1 MYFHGHGYDLISP
14 PKLLQLRKSVDQQQI
29 WIWYIQEPPTKTYYD
44 PQSYNGIFNWSATY
58 STKSEI
64 FVPYSETRLLTPDEL
79 KRKGNEKTNFA
90 AGKDKMAFV
99 AMSKCRVSA
108 RLELVK
114 RLGKY
119 VPVDVYGRCKFD
131 LKLESCP
138 KNSAKCQSIRSR
150 YKFYFAVKN
159 SMCEDYITEKY
170 WGNLRN
176 GLVPIVFSGANYSRL
191 ALPGTFINARDFK
204 SLKELADHLE
214 RRHSMCRVCEA
225 LWNPELKSKRFLNL
239 GQLWGRKTMCEDIEL
254 VMARYS

>member
-1 MYFHGHGYDLISP
+1 M
-14 PKLLQLRKSVDQQQI
+14 
-29 WIWYIQEPPTKTYYD
+29 QEPPMKTNYD

-150 YKFYFAVKN
+150 YKFYFAVEN

-170 WGNLRN
+170 WGNLDT
-176 GLVPIVFSGANYSRL
+176 GLVPVVFGGANYSRL
-191 ALPGTFINARDFK
+191 ALPGTFINARDFN
-204 SLKELADHLE
+204 SLKELADHLHYLNSNDTAYNEFFKWTYTHKIE